1 MNRRNVTVDVKHYED
16 CEQLFLSVGKCFV
29 VEAFLE
35 FFKMADTKQKPTW
48 NDLDF
53 ACTISDEKKK
63 IYITNTLDKFL
74 DQYIFVDGND
84 EITSLHHKSSSHSHK
99 SSAENE
105 DGRFKK
111 F

>member
-1 MNRRNVTVDVKHYED
+1 MKHYED
-16 CEQLFLSVGKCFV
+16 CEQLLLSVGKCFV

-84 EITSLHHKSSSHSHK
+84 EITSLHHKSSSHSRK